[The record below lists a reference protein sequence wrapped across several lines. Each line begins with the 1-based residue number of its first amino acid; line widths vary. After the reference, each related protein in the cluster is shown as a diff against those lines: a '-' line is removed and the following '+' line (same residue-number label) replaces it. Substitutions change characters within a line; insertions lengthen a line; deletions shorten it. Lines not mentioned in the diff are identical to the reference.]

1 MKRKQLLSL
10 LLAGASALALLTGC
24 GDKAA
29 SSPSPE
35 EPVTITVW
43 TYYNGEQLESFN
55 ALVDEFNATTG
66 KENGVTVECS
76 SQGSVN
82 DLETNVIASAEG
94 KVGAAPM
101 PNIFSAY
108 ADTAYALDQMDQI
121 ADLSGYLTDD
131 DRDEF
136 IADYLSEGDF
146 SGDGSIKILPT
157 AKSTEL
163 LFLNETDW
171 APFAEATGA
180 SYDDLSTIEGL
191 VSVAQR
197 YYEWTDAQTPDVPDD
212 GRAFFGRD
220 AMANYMLIGA
230 KQLGCTI
237 FETKDGV
244 MKLNFDRDT
253 VRKLWDNYYVPFIK
267 GYFSGRFRSDDVKT
281 GSIIAYV
288 GSSSSATFF
297 PSQVITDDMNS
308 HDITRTILPCPK
320 FEDGEDYAVQQGAGM
335 VVTKASDAEI
345 RASLIFLKWFTSPE
359 HNIAFSVSSG
369 YLPVTREGN
378 SIDAIRASG
387 LTLSADMDQ
396 VLTVATATVNDN
408 HLYTPRAFSGGTDA
422 RAVLEYAMSDKA
434 VADRTTVEERMAQG
448 QSFAEAST
456 EFLSD
461 DCFEAWYQDT
471 LTALQAYEG

>member
-1 MKRKQLLSL
+1 MKRRMLLSL

-24 GDKAA
+24 GDKAT

-43 TYYNGEQLESFN
+43 TYYNGEQLESFS

-94 KVGAAPM
+94 KVSAAPM

-121 ADLSGYLTDD
+121 ADLSDYLTDD
-131 DRDEF
+131 DRNEF

-146 SGDGSIKILPT
+146 SGDGSIDILPV

-163 LFLNETDW
+163 LSLNETDW

-180 SYDDLSTIEGL
+180 SYGGLSTIEGL

-237 FETKDGV
+237 FETKV
-244 MKLNFDRDT
+244 
-253 VRKLWDNYYVPFIK
+253 WDNYYVPFIK
-267 GYFSGRFRSDDVKT
+267 GYFTAGGRFRSDDMKT
-281 GSIIAYV
+281 GSLIAYV

-320 FEDGEDYAVQQGAGM
+320 FEDGE
-335 VVTKASDAEI
+335 VTPCSRARAWSSPRRLTPISA
-345 RASLIFLKWFTSPE
+345 RASS
-359 HNIAFSVSSG
+359 SSSG
-369 YLPVTREGN
+369 SPLP
-378 SIDAIRASG
+378 SIILPSPSPPAISLSRARATPS
-387 LTLSADMDQ
+387 TLSAQ
-396 VLTVATATVNDN
+396 A
-408 HLYTPRAFSGGTDA
+408 
-422 RAVLEYAMSDKA
+422 
-434 VADRTTVEERMAQG
+434 
-448 QSFAEAST
+448 
-456 EFLSD
+456 
-461 DCFEAWYQDT
+461 
-471 LTALQAYEG
+471 ALRSAPTWIRS